1 MTLVGKFE
9 FECGVFSGVMKKHG
23 LLVSVAVSVLFG
35 TSVFSGAGLAGEP
48 KWKEPPPPDVTR
60 FAISGRICDLRGEP
74 VKDCQVRIWNH
85 EGTVTLETLS
95 KKDGEF
101 SIPHDECGS
110 LTLEVLPPEKLPFA
124 QTLMEKLPGNVNRKV
139 IVRLNRGYLVSG
151 RVVAKGKGLK
161 GLVVKVEPLE
171 KGPDGKVLVHGHGGC
186 VTGKNGVF
194 SLRLTEGKK
203 RLTVVNDQFTD
214 LSRIA
219 VKEFVVSEDTHL
231 GALELH

>member
-1 MTLVGKFE
+1 MNNRNKKQNLLLHTFLLVLVG
-9 FECGVFSGVMKKHG
+9 
-23 LLVSVAVSVLFG
+23 LLPAASE
-35 TSVFSGAGLAGEP
+35 AGEP
-48 KWKEPPPPDVTR
+48 KWKEPPPADVSR
-60 FAISGRICDLRGEP
+60 FAISGRICDSRGEP
-74 VKDCQVRIWNH
+74 VKDCQVRIWDR
-85 EGTVTLETLS
+85 EGTVTLETHS

-101 SIPHDECGS
+101 SIPHDECGA
-110 LTLEVLPPEKLPFA
+110 LNLEVLPPEKLPFA
-124 QTLMEKLPGNVNRKV
+124 QTFMEKLPGNTNRKV
-139 IVRLNRGYLVSG
+139 IVRLSRGYLVSG

-186 VTGKNGVF
+186 TTGKNGVF

-203 RLTVVNDQFTD
+203 RLTVVNDQFAE
-214 LSRIA
+214 LSRMA